1 MLESD
6 QCGGILNIMKV
17 NTIQVGP
24 KGIKIDQQLRQ
35 IVQTATLNE
44 DLEANEYNDIQIN
57 IRAIFNK
64 NNCFDIFKNTKL
76 NGEHIYE
83 PMLNRQRL

>member
-1 MLESD
+1 
-6 QCGGILNIMKV
+6 MKV
-17 NTIQVGP
+17 NTIQVSH
-24 KGIKIDQQLRQ
+24 KGIKIDHEIRQ

-44 DLEANEYNDIQIN
+44 DQEELELNEMQVN

-76 NGEHIYE
+76 EGEHIYE
-83 PMLNRQRL
+83 PMLNRQRLTLKLTKSALSRH